1 MRIWGLQD
9 VGWDMGTRWAPGG
22 MPHLGPAPTVSVSV
36 ELRAHLQDGHPEP
49 EYQIHLCF
57 GEEYPGP
64 PDQPQERL
72 IMAHVSHLPTAV
84 ETHILQSPP
93 NKPSLLPLVP
103 ALPLTCCM
111 TL

>member
-1 MRIWGLQD
+1 MGIHDEDMGLQD

-49 EYQIHLCF
+49 EYQIRLCF

-72 IMAHVSHLPTAV
+72 IMAHVEPVFARELLRHSKQHNHSAPVAGS
-84 ETHILQSPP
+84 QSPHP
-93 NKPSLLPLVP
+93 
-103 ALPLTCCM
+103 
-111 TL
+111 